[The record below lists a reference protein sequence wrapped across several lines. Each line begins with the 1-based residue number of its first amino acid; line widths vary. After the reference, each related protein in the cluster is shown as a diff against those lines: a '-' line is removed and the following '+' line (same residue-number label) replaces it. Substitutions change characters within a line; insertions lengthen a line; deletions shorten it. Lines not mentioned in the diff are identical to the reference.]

1 MNTPQ
6 NPYPCGNCLHI
17 YATPD
22 VAPCADC
29 REDLTAQPVRF
40 TGFVD
45 WRTEVEHQRAELAA
59 LRARERACPTATEAE
74 ARALMRALQAIAAH
88 VGLGIEA
95 SPADVVAG
103 VEKLAAP
110 RAQWCQCEPT
120 RCDGCAGCRW
130 AAMGVIGPVPAAAP
144 RQADDETAGR
154 RVRIAYRVR
163 SHAGHGDWHAPKHR
177 DPMLLQIEALNRQ
190 HGAGTHW
197 IEYETP
203 PSTPEKRTDW
213 SAA

>member
-1 MNTPQ
+1 MNTQ

-45 WRTEVEHQRAELAA
+45 WRTEVERLRAELAA

-74 ARALMRALQAIAAH
+74 ARALMRALQAIAGH

-110 RAQWCQCEPT
+110 RAQEPLGYVSLDAVEWLANAGPKGATGTAIT
-120 RCDGCAGCRW
+120 RSPDKVRSVPLYTATQ
-130 AAMGVIGPVPAAAP
+130 PAAAP
-144 RQADDETAGR
+144 QPQEPA
-154 RVRIAYRVR
+154 
-163 SHAGHGDWHAPKHR
+163 
-177 DPMLLQIEALNRQ
+177 
-190 HGAGTHW
+190 
-197 IEYETP
+197 
-203 PSTPEKRTDW
+203 EKRTDW
-213 SAA
+213 SAS